1 MRAGKKEKKSM
12 INSLRKKMYSNDV
25 NLKLVEMKEV
35 MKNFLKIEGSN
46 NEKRQRKDCEVKKT
60 EQK

>member
-1 MRAGKKEKKSM
+1 M